1 MESTFFGRNKNV
13 QKDISKV
20 SEFLEPVNKE
30 IGQPD
35 TFPSQAPGL
44 IETSLTTRDKA
55 STSLWFSEKFFLY
68 YYDTDDVDHDYG
80 DYYDDVHEPVMYSFR
95 WIVIVMVIML
105 QNYKKDDWI
114 FCDVLFCLFWQNRP
128 KRKNFCYFD
137 VHRVLWIISF
147 DDSWRHITIH
157 TDRSKY
163 LGSKRVFKKP
173 MIKYDDKRFISQLIN
188 MNFMRRNLT
197 YLAPKIKWSKSG

>member
-1 MESTFFGRNKNV
+1 M
-13 QKDISKV
+13 
-20 SEFLEPVNKE
+20 EPVNKE

-35 TFPSQAPGL
+35 KFPSQALGL

-105 QNYKKDDWI
+105 QNYKKRWLNILWRSFLSVLAKQTKKKKLLI
-114 FCDVLFCLFWQNRP
+114 FWCAPIFMN
-128 KRKNFCYFD
+128 
-137 VHRVLWIISF
+137 HSLW
-147 DDSWRHITIH
+147 
-157 TDRSKY
+157 
-163 LGSKRVFKKP
+163 
-173 MIKYDDKRFISQLIN
+173 RFVE
-188 MNFMRRNLT
+188 T
-197 YLAPKIKWSKSG
+197 YLNTYR